1 MIKTTPNASPNLVP
15 IFMFPRN
22 IVLHLSLRKARP
34 GPLGAKA
41 LFWGAAAMP
50 LRCRA
55 VEIR

>member
-1 MIKTTPNASPNLVP
+1 
-15 IFMFPRN
+15 MFPRN

-41 LFWGAAAMP
+41 PFWGAAAMP
-50 LRCRA
+50 LRYRA